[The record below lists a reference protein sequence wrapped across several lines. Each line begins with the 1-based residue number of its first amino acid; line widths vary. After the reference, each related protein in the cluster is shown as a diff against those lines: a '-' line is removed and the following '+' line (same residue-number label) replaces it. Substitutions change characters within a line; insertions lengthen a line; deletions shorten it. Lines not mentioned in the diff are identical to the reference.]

1 MNFLTHFSST
11 FLSLSHSC
19 PLLTTSLHPFSLL
32 LGRDEW
38 AALRQELLKEPSN
51 GASLEDIDSAL
62 IVVCLEEDDF
72 TRDQGVDFSHMMLHG
87 NGINRSA
94 CISDGRPK
102 GTVPT
107 CSLSAY
113 LCFRR

>member
-1 MNFLTHFSST
+1 MNF
-11 FLSLSHSC
+11 SHSFLLPFLL
-19 PLLTTSLHPFSLL
+19 PLYCSSFTTPLHPFPLL

-51 GASLEDIDSAL
+51 SASLEDIDSAL

-72 TRDQGVDFSHMMLHG
+72 TRDQAADFSHMMLHG

-94 CISDGRPK
+94 CVSDGRLK
-102 GTVPT
+102 RTAQT
-107 CSLSAY
+107 CSLSDC